1 MQILTATFLD
11 VIYYISYLSLRQ
23 AVKIGVKTRR
33 FREEARMPV
42 PGGTKKLSKTLMRA
56 EVYADLR
63 AWIIDGTLKPGEK
76 LRDAE
81 LAEALG
87 VSRMPVREAFLRLE
101 DEGLVETSA
110 NRWTRVSYVDVG
122 QAKRI
127 YPLVIALENLALS
140 LAFPRINKAAIGK
153 MAKANDQLSA
163 ALQKNR
169 AVDASE
175 ADGRFHAVIVGL
187 ADNPELA
194 AILDNLKAKLRR
206 LEVAYFD
213 GCMVADRSVVEH
225 AQLIDALKAG
235 DQALAAGVL
244 EANWRA
250 SLKRLVD
257 ELGEAGPSE

>member
-1 MQILTATFLD
+1 
-11 VIYYISYLSLRQ
+11 
-23 AVKIGVKTRR
+23 
-33 FREEARMPV
+33 MPV
-42 PGGTKKLSKTLMRA
+42 PSSTKKLSKTLMRA

-127 YPLVIALENLALS
+127 YPLIIALEGLALS
-140 LAFPRINKAAIGK
+140 LSLGAGRLGEDEISK
-153 MAKANDQLSA
+153 MEEANTQLSL
-163 ALQKNR
+163 ALEEESR
-169 AVDASE
+169 AVEASE
-175 ADGRFHAVIVGL
+175 ADGRFHAVFVEA

-194 AILDNLKAKLRR
+194 SILDNLKAKLRR

-213 GCMVADRSVVEH
+213 GCMIADRSAVEH
-225 AQLIDALKAG
+225 AQLIEALKQG
-235 DQALAAGVL
+235 DHARASEVL

-250 SLKRLVD
+250 SLQRLA
-257 ELGEAGPSE
+257 EGLEEAGLTG

>member
-1 MQILTATFLD
+1 
-11 VIYYISYLSLRQ
+11 
-23 AVKIGVKTRR
+23 
-33 FREEARMPV
+33 MPV
-42 PGGTKKLSKTLMRA
+42 PSRAKKLNKTLMRA

-63 AWIIDGTLKPGEK
+63 AWIIDGTLRPGEK

-110 NRWTRVSYVDVG
+110 NRWTRVAHVDVG

-127 YPLVIALENLALS
+127 YPLVISLERLALS
-140 LAFPRINKAAIGK
+140 LAASRLGEAEISE
-153 MAKANDQLSA
+153 MEEANAQLSR
-163 ALQKNR
+163 ALEDGR

-175 ADGRFHAVIVGL
+175 ADGRFHAVIVGA

-194 AILDNLKAKLRR
+194 SILDNLKAKLRR

-225 AQLIDALKAG
+225 KKLLNALNSG
-235 DQALAAGVL
+235 DHGAAAEIL
-244 EANWRA
+244 EANWRG
-250 SLKRLVD
+250 SLGRLV
-257 ELGEAGPSE
+257 EVLGEARPHE

>member
-1 MQILTATFLD
+1 
-11 VIYYISYLSLRQ
+11 
-23 AVKIGVKTRR
+23 
-33 FREEARMPV
+33 MPV
-42 PGGTKKLSKTLMRA
+42 PRQTKKLSKTLMRS

-76 LRDAE
+76 LKDAE

-127 YPLVIALENLALS
+127 YPLVIALEKLALS
-140 LAFPRINKAAIGK
+140 LAIPRLGKAGISK
-153 MAKANDQLSA
+153 MEDFNDQLSR
-163 ALQKNR
+163 ALKEEGL
-169 AVDASE
+169 AVEASE
-175 ADGRFHAVIVGL
+175 ADGKFHAVFVHA

-225 AQLIDALKAG
+225 KQLLEALRDG
-235 DQALAAGVL
+235 DPDRASEIL
-244 EANWRA
+244 EANWRG
-250 SLKRLVD
+250 SLDRLV
-257 ELGEAGPSE
+257 EGLEEGGAANGKNG

>member
-1 MQILTATFLD
+1 
-11 VIYYISYLSLRQ
+11 
-23 AVKIGVKTRR
+23 
-33 FREEARMPV
+33 MPV
-42 PGGTKKLSKTLMRA
+42 PSSTKKLSKTLMRA

-127 YPLVIALENLALS
+127 YPLIIALEGLALS
-140 LAFPRINKAAIGK
+140 LSLGAGRLGEAEISK
-153 MAKANDQLSA
+153 MEEANAQLSR
-163 ALQKNR
+163 ALKEESR
-169 AVDASE
+169 AVEASE
-175 ADGRFHAVIVGL
+175 ADGRFHAVFVDA

-194 AILDNLKAKLRR
+194 SILDNLKAKLRR

-213 GCMVADRSVVEH
+213 GCMIADRSAVEH
-225 AQLIDALKAG
+225 AQLIEALKRG
-235 DQALAAGVL
+235 DHTRASEVL

-250 SLKRLVD
+250 SLQRLV
-257 ELGEAGPSE
+257 EGLEESGLTG

>member
-1 MQILTATFLD
+1 
-11 VIYYISYLSLRQ
+11 
-23 AVKIGVKTRR
+23 
-33 FREEARMPV
+33 MPV
-42 PGGTKKLSKTLMRA
+42 PSRAKKLSKTLMRA
-56 EVYADLR
+56 EVHADLR

-87 VSRMPVREAFLRLE
+87 VSRMPVREAFLRLA

-110 NRWTRVSYVDVG
+110 NRWTRVAYVDVG

-127 YPLVIALENLALS
+127 YPLVIALERLALE
-140 LAFPRINKAAIGK
+140 LAAPRLGEEEISE
-153 MAKANDQLSA
+153 MCRANDELSA
-163 ALQKNR
+163 ALEEGR
-169 AVDASE
+169 AVEASE
-175 ADGRFHAVIVGL
+175 ADGRFHAVIIRHS
-187 ADNPELA
+187 DNPELA

-225 AQLIDALKAG
+225 GQLLDALKQG
-235 DQALAAGVL
+235 DHERASGIL

-250 SLKRLVD
+250 SLERLVED
-257 ELGEAGPSE
+257 PGDTKPQ

>member
-1 MQILTATFLD
+1 
-11 VIYYISYLSLRQ
+11 
-23 AVKIGVKTRR
+23 
-33 FREEARMPV
+33 MPV
-42 PGGTKKLSKTLMRA
+42 PSSTKKLSKTLMRA

-127 YPLVIALENLALS
+127 YPLIIALEGLALS
-140 LAFPRINKAAIGK
+140 LSLGAGRLGEVEISK
-153 MAKANDQLSA
+153 MEEANAQLSR
-163 ALQKNR
+163 ALKEESR
-169 AVDASE
+169 AVEASE
-175 ADGRFHAVIVGL
+175 ADGRFHAVFVDA

-194 AILDNLKAKLRR
+194 SILDNLKAKLRR

-213 GCMVADRSVVEH
+213 GCMIADRSAVEH
-225 AQLIDALKAG
+225 EQLIEALKQG
-235 DQALAAGVL
+235 DHARASQVL

-250 SLKRLVD
+250 SLQRLV
-257 ELGEAGPSE
+257 EGLEEAGSTV